1 MKDLCV
7 DGLNGAGE
15 AYLQVKTCIELGG
28 DISDEFKPKVFWR
41 PDKITKAWKQWRD
54 AHAQIESEGGN
65 TGFPASYRALLAERA
80 TCLRSPDGI

>member
-15 AYLQVKTCIELGG
+15 AYLQVKTCTELGE

-41 PDKITKAWKQWRD
+41 PDKITKAWEQWRD